1 MKNYSNLTL
10 AKLQVEHNRIIWDR
24 LSIGVRQIILYS
36 DSLFPSI
43 KNQTNFKGINF
54 NNLKAPILKRYVKEG
69 GDEKGNPF
77 EPNIFDKLLGGF
89 SEEDIIILA
98 TPTYPDKR
106 PCGQTLCPTCTPENF

>member
-1 MKNYSNLTL
+1 MSG
-10 AKLQVEHNRIIWDR
+10 KLYFI
-24 LSIGVRQIILYS
+24 
-36 DSLFPSI
+36 
-43 KNQTNFKGINF
+43 
-54 NNLKAPILKRYVKEG
+54 PIHYFLQLKEG

-77 EPNIFDKLLGGF
+77 EPNIFDKLQGGF